1 MQCLTCLTVNER
13 KEPFYDLILTVE
25 DQATLSDSLA
35 QYFHYEMMDGDCK
48 YECDVCQGT
57 KQTARRTT
65 CLTEIPPVL
74 NFNLMRFNYHRTNF
88 TRQKVLSRLA
98 FPLTLDMQQYVSM
111 GEEEEAHSTTVSG
124 NNSVY
129 IDTVV
134 ELALEKA
141 IDIITKDHTGI
152 KNLRDLAPSQRSDVI
167 NQMKAHLQ
175 PQTSGGGKGKG
186 KDVVYELQAVLMP
199 VEAPLVALRLH
210 TRLHSGGQVDAD
222 LDGLMD
228 GLPLA
233 DAEANAKA
241 QSAVW
246 ENTVKETP
254 TAQQL
259 LRLRRSRQIPAV
271 PLPPQRKV
279 ATSFGRGQARHC
291 CRTVRLAKCPRTLCL
306 GRSSTCCR
314 ILSCEH
320 PKKGRRGGRQASRG
334 SHRITKTFGMN
345 WST

>member
-1 MQCLTCLTVNER
+1 MAFRMQCLTCLTVNER

-186 KDVVYELQAVLMP
+186 KDVVYELQAVLMHRGS
-199 VEAPLVALRLH
+199 AF
-210 TRLHSGGQVDAD
+210 SGHYFGYIRDSIREGKWDAD

-254 TAQQL
+254 TA
-259 LRLRRSRQIPAV
+259 AA
-271 PLPPQRKV
+271 
-279 ATSFGRGQARHC
+279 ATA
-291 CRTVRLAKCPRTLCL
+291 TAKESADT
-306 GRSSTCCR
+306 ST
-314 ILSCEH
+314 SATTGY
-320 PKKGRRGGRQASRG
+320 KY
-334 SHRITKTFGMN
+334 
-345 WST
+345 